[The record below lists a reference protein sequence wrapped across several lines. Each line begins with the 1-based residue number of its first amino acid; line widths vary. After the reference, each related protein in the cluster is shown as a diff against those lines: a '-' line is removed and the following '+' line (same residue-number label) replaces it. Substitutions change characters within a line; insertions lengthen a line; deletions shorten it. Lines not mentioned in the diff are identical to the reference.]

1 MSSVGNWT
9 KRVEKQPYCAGERL
23 QHTGDRAPG
32 ERAPSTCECALGER
46 SPIPANVRTRS
57 SLNPAGA
64 LDNLIATPSLLVEVG
79 N

>member
-9 KRVEKQPYCAGERL
+9 KKAEKQPYCAGERSPTPCE
-23 QHTGDRAPG
+23 HAPG
-32 ERAPSTCECALGER
+32 ERALGAQ
-46 SPIPANVRTRS
+46 SPIPTNVRTRAS
-57 SLNPAGA
+57 FNPAGA

>member
-9 KRVEKQPYCAGERL
+9 KKVEKQPYCAGERSP
-23 QHTGDRAPG
+23 TPC
-32 ERAPSTCECALGER
+32 ERAPSTYERALGAQ
-46 SPIPANVRTRS
+46 SPIPANVRTRA

-64 LDNLIATPSLLVEVG
+64 LDNLIVTPSLLVEVG